1 MATVTFERAVIA
13 VMQKDD
19 IASPHAA
26 QAVNDPVG
34 IILAPVVSFC
44 GPHYNTCVSALPDHG
59 IQLRTTITKGRAHPA
74 GVLPGCGFD
83 GLVATDELAP
93 DISWQ
98 HKCEP
103 RMRVCMIADHV
114 AAV

>member
-34 IILAPVVSFC
+34 IVLAPVVSFC
-44 GPHYNTCVSALPDHG
+44 RPHYNSCVSALSNHS
-59 IQLRTTITKGRAHPA
+59 IQLRTTITEGRPHPPSA
-74 GVLPGCGFD
+74 LPSCSFD
-83 GLVATDELAP
+83 GFVATDELAR
-93 DISWQ
+93 DISRQ

-103 RMRVCMIADHV
+103 RM
-114 AAV
+114 